1 MSDIFV
7 GLFFGIFIGSIAT
20 FILDIIVED
29 IKDTKEHNEETKE
42 ETAQLTSADYLT
54 EVSNKGEQKLK
65 DNTIRELFNDM
76 EYVAADGDYTWYGH
90 DNDGIHRDIIKYFTQ
105 QEIIN
110 ILEPLG
116 YQINF
121 NPIGNEADILMIRW
135 GKDITTKDKE
145 D

>member
-1 MSDIFV
+1 MPDIFV
-7 GLFFGIFIGSIAT
+7 GLFFGIFIGSIGT
-20 FILDIIVED
+20 FILEILAN
-29 IKDTKEHNEETKE
+29 IKETEEHNEEIE
-42 ETAQLTSADYLT
+42 EENSKFTSAEQMT
-54 EVSNKGEQKLK
+54 KVSDKGEQKLK

-90 DNDGIHRDIIKYFTQ
+90 DNDGIHRDIIKHFTQ
-105 QEIIN
+105 QEIID

-121 NPIGNEADILMIRW
+121 NPTGNEADILMIRW
-135 GKDITTKDKE
+135 GKDITVKNKE